1 MVEAVCCRGNF
12 FHKVSLKSILDI
24 LFFSDFLILRFCSN
38 LGFKLFFFLVLFFSS
53 FVCAL
58 SDCSFSHEFKSQT
71 PRGF

>member
-12 FHKVSLKSILDI
+12 FHEVSLKSILNI
-24 LFFSDFLILRFCSN
+24 FLFSDFLILRFCCN
-38 LGFKLFFFLVLFFSS
+38 LGFKLFFSSFVFSS

-58 SDCSFSHEFKSQT
+58 SDFSFSHEFKSQT